1 MFQRVRAMA
10 LAGAILFASPCIAQ
24 AADFEVSKIGDPGK
38 YTGCLAVNAAGS
50 LGYLAVGDKVAMFVT
65 APALALAKGAKAS
78 GTWSID
84 GAPPEPFATTANAAN
99 TVTIDVP
106 NSAEAVTA
114 LTTGTTLTVAANGKT
129 VKAPLDGTAQAF
141 TALIGCMGEVEAQ

>member
-1 MFQRVRAMA
+1 MSQKLQAAA
-10 LAGAILFASPCIAQ
+10 LLGAVLLACPYAAQ
-24 AADFEVSKIGDPGK
+24 AADFEITKIGDPGK
-38 YTGCLAVNAAGS
+38 YTGCIATNAAGS

-65 APALALAKGAKAS
+65 APAFALAKGANAS

-84 GAPPEPFATTANAAN
+84 GAKPEPFAATANGAN

-106 NSAEAVTA
+106 NSAEAVMA
-114 LTTGTTLTVAANGKT
+114 LTTGTTVTVVANGKT

-141 TALIGCMGEVEAQ
+141 TALIGCMGEIESQ